1 MHYVRCM
8 MNSMNRIPGW
18 GIDLMMALALA
29 GLAIAVE
36 RLTEGRIDNRDV
48 VLVVG
53 GGGFL
58 LLRIG
63 ALLAQAG
70 RTLGCLYGFVITWIL
85 PCAVVLYFLA
95 NPDYLNI
102 IRDST
107 PFFVY
112 LGFVVIAI
120 MAITF
125 ERVRQADE
133 RRFAAAAKSSPDLT
147 EQA

>member
-1 MHYVRCM
+1 MHYAQFMDFIKRT
-8 MNSMNRIPGW
+8 PAW
-18 GIDLMMALALA
+18 GIDLIVALGLA
-29 GLAIAVE
+29 GIAIALE
-36 RLTEGRIDNRDV
+36 RFTEGRIDNRDV
-48 VLVVG
+48 FLVVG

-63 ALLAQAG
+63 AILAKAG

-112 LGFVVIAI
+112 LGFAVIAI

-133 RRFAAAAKSSPDLT
+133 RRFTAAAKSPPT
-147 EQA
+147 P